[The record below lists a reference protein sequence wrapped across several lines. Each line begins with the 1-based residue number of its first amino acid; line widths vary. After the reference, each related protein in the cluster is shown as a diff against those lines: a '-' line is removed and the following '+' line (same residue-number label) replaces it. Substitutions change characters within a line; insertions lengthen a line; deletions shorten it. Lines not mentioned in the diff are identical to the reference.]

1 MIILI
6 IVEKALQ
13 NKKIVINADL
23 IEYIEEIPETVIVL
37 VSGRKIIV
45 NETKEE
51 IIKMVVEYK
60 RSILIK

>member
-1 MIILI
+1 MI

-13 NKKIVINADL
+13 NKKIVINSEL

-37 VSGRKIIV
+37 VGGRKIIV

-60 RSILIK
+60 RSILIN